1 MYALRADPLHQHPIH
16 LTMHTYPKVLIT
28 DETLRDGLQIEREGV
43 TLEEKLKLLDAMVDA
58 GLKRMVVG
66 AFVNPKWSPQMA
78 DTLELVKRLKPQAGV
93 DFFALALNE
102 RGREER
108 QKYTPPLS
116 VEPLPATHL
125 HMCDVFIRRNTNKSL
140 EDQERFWRLPVERA
154 AQKGVQESAIGL
166 SAGFGSNW
174 SGKFSHEARMDE
186 LQRQVDA
193 WASIG
198 ATVRRIDVADPMA
211 WNTPVEVAKDIE
223 GIKKRWPTIQQFH
236 LHLHNARGL
245 AMLSVYEA
253 LKLLEPSDT
262 LIADTALGGIGGCPY
277 CGNGQA
283 TGMISTEDLCHLLD
297 NLGIPTGINLNKLIE
312 ASALLSSILGRP
324 LHSQVAFNGG
334 LPSKEQLYDLD
345 MPVVY
350 TFKEAQHFRLGPS
363 VYEGNAR
370 PWIKA

>member
-1 MYALRADPLHQHPIH
+1 
-16 LTMHTYPKVLIT
+16 MHAYPKVLIT

-43 TLEEKLKLLDAMVDA
+43 TLDEKLQILQAMVDA

-78 DTLELVKRLKPQAGV
+78 DTLELVKRLKPQTGV
-93 DFFALALNE
+93 NYFALALNE

-108 QKYTPPLS
+108 ERHTPPLS

-140 EDQERFWRLPVERA
+140 EDQERFWRLPIERA
-154 AQKGVQESAIGL
+154 AQKGIQEGAVGL

-174 SGKFSHEARMDE
+174 SGKFSHEARMSE
-186 LQRQVDA
+186 LQRQIEA
-193 WASIG
+193 WQEIG
-198 ATVRRIDVADPMA
+198 ASVKRIDVADPMA
-211 WNTPVEVAKDIE
+211 WNTPTEVAKDIE
-223 GIKKRWPTIQQFH
+223 GIKKRWPSIDVFH

-245 AMLSVYEA
+245 ALLSMYEA
-253 LKLLEPSDT
+253 LKLLEPTDT

-283 TGMISTEDLCHLLD
+283 TGMIATEDLCHLLG
-297 NLGIPTGINLNKLIE
+297 NLGIETGINLDQLIE
-312 ASALLSSILGRP
+312 ASALLSAILGRS

-334 LPSKEQLYDLD
+334 LPGPDQLYDTD

-350 TFKEAQHFRLGPS
+350 TFKEAQHFRLGAS

-370 PWIKA
+370 PWIKS

>member
-1 MYALRADPLHQHPIH
+1 MNN
-16 LTMHTYPKVLIT
+16 YPQVLIT

-43 TLEEKLKLLDAMVDA
+43 SLEQKISLLNAMVDA
-58 GLKRMVVG
+58 GVKRMVVG

-78 DTLELVKRLKPQAGV
+78 DTLDLVKRLVPQAGV

-102 RGREER
+102 RGREDR
-108 QKYTPPLS
+108 LKHSPPLS
-116 VEPLPATHL
+116 IEPLAATHL

-140 EDQERFWRLPVERA
+140 EDQELFWRLPVERA
-154 AQKGVQESAIGL
+154 AKKGVQESAVGL

-174 SGKFSHEARMDE
+174 SGKFTHEARMHE

-193 WASIG
+193 WSAIG
-198 ATVRRIDVADPMA
+198 AKVTRIDVADPMA
-211 WNTPVEVAKDIE
+211 WNTPVEVAKDIAF
-223 GIKKRWPTIQQFH
+223 IKQHWPSINIFH
-236 LHLHNARGL
+236 FHLHNARGL
-245 AMLSVYEA
+245 ALLSLYEA

-283 TGMISTEDLCHLLD
+283 TGMVATEDLCHLLK
-297 NLGIPTGINLNKLIE
+297 NLGIDTGMDLNKLID
-312 ASALLSSILGRP
+312 ASALLSSILGRS

-334 LPSKEQLYDLD
+334 LPSKDQLYDID

-350 TFKEAQHFRLGPS
+350 TFQEAQHFRLGAS

-370 PWIKA
+370 PWLKS

>member
-1 MYALRADPLHQHPIH
+1 MPH
-16 LTMHTYPKVLIT
+16 YPKVLIT

-43 TLEEKLKLLDAMVDA
+43 TLDQKLQLLNAMIKA

-78 DTLELVKRLKPQAGV
+78 DTLELVKRLKPKEGV
-93 DFFALALNE
+93 EFFALALNE

-108 QKYTPPLS
+108 LKHTPPLS
-116 VEPLPATHL
+116 IEPLPATHL

-154 AQKGVQESAIGL
+154 AQKAIQESAVGL

-174 SGKFSHEARMDE
+174 SGPFSHEARMQE
-186 LQRQVDA
+186 LQRQIDA
-193 WASIG
+193 WHSIG
-198 ATVRRIDVADPMA
+198 AKVTRIDVADPMA
-211 WNTPVEVAKDIE
+211 WNTPWEVAKDIE
-223 GIKKRWPTIQQFH
+223 GIKKRWPTIKVFH
-236 LHLHNARGL
+236 LHLHNARGM
-245 AMLSVYEA
+245 AMLSMYEA
-253 LKLLEPSDT
+253 LKLLNAEDT

-283 TGMISTEDLCHLLD
+283 TGMIATEDFCHLLE
-297 NLGIPTGINLNKLIE
+297 NLGIQTGIDLGLLIE
-312 ASALLSSILGRP
+312 ASALLSKVLARP
-324 LHSQVAFNGG
+324 LHSQVAFNGP
-334 LPSKEQLYDLD
+334 LPSKDQLYDME

-350 TFKEAQHFRLGPS
+350 TFEQAQHFRLGPS

-370 PWIKA
+370 PWIKT

>member
-1 MYALRADPLHQHPIH
+1 
-16 LTMHTYPKVLIT
+16 MHNYPQVLIT

-43 TLEEKLKLLDAMVDA
+43 SLEQKLSLLNALVDA
-58 GLKRMVVG
+58 GVKRMVVG

-78 DTLELVKRLKPQAGV
+78 DTLELVKRLVPKAGV
-93 DFFALALNE
+93 DFFSLALNE

-108 QKYTPPLS
+108 LKHSPPLS
-116 VEPLPATHL
+116 IEALPATHL

-140 EDQERFWRLPVERA
+140 EDQELFWRLPVERA
-154 AQKGVQESAIGL
+154 AKKDVKESAVGL

-174 SGKFSHEARMDE
+174 SGKFTHEARMHE

-193 WASIG
+193 WSAIG
-198 ATVRRIDVADPMA
+198 AKVTRIDMADPMA
-211 WNTPVEVAKDIE
+211 WNTPVEVAKDIAF
-223 GIKKRWPTIQQFH
+223 IKQHWPSINIFH

-245 AMLSVYEA
+245 ALLSLYEA

-283 TGMISTEDLCHLLD
+283 TGMVATEDLCHLLE
-297 NLGIPTGINLNKLIE
+297 NLGIDTGMNLNKLID

-334 LPSKEQLYDLD
+334 LPSKDQLYDID

-350 TFKEAQHFRLGPS
+350 TFQEAQHFRLGAS

-370 PWIKA
+370 PWLKS

>member
-1 MYALRADPLHQHPIH
+1 MQHP
-16 LTMHTYPKVLIT
+16 YPKVLIT

-43 TLEEKLKLLDAMVDA
+43 TLEEKLQLLEAMVDA

-93 DFFALALNE
+93 EFFALALNE

-108 QKYTPPLS
+108 LKHTPPLS

-154 AQKGVQESAIGL
+154 AQNGSQECAIGL

-174 SGKFSHEARMDE
+174 SGKFTHEARMHE

-193 WASIG
+193 WESIG
-198 ATVRRIDVADPMA
+198 CVVKRIDVADPMA
-211 WNTPVEVAKDIE
+211 WNTPLEVAKDIE
-223 GIKKRWPTIQQFH
+223 GIKKRWPSIREFH

-245 AMLSVYEA
+245 ALLSVYEA
-253 LKLLEPSDT
+253 LKLLGPEDT

-283 TGMISTEDLCHLLD
+283 TGMIATEDFCHLLE
-297 NLGIPTGINLNKLIE
+297 NLGIPTGLHLNKLIE
-312 ASALLSSILGRP
+312 ASALLSSILGRS

-334 LPSKEQLYDLD
+334 LPSGDQLYDTN

-350 TFKEAQHFRLGPS
+350 TFKEAQHFRLGAS